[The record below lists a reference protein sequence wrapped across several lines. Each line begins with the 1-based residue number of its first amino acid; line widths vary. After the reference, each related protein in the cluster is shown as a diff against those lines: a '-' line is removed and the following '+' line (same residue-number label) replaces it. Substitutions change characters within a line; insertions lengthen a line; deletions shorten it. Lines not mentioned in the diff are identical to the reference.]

1 MSRFRGFAAALTL
14 FLATNAR
21 GTMRRRLGAVLTGLL
36 LAAPAFAADV
46 IIPATVQLA
55 VFSKVWTLDRT
66 FPNPDRVTMAVLFQS
81 GDRTSDSVRA
91 DIAAATASI
100 DGLRCVFVDLD
111 SGEPLA
117 PRIPA
122 DVSVLYVAPLR
133 GYDLRAL
140 TRLAR
145 KRRLRTLTGV
155 RAYVDAGVAVG
166 LTVRNDRP
174 LILINLRAARAEGSQ
189 FSSQLLKLARIVGS
203 EGAL

>member
-1 MSRFRGFAAALTL
+1 
-14 FLATNAR
+14 
-21 GTMRRRLGAVLTGLL
+21 MRRRLGAVLTGLL